1 MRYSKQLR
9 SFGYIQTAPKQ
20 GRKMPDKDVT
30 EINRIKEICLNCKKA
45 KCTGRCKTFSKIREG
60 E

>member
-1 MRYSKQLR
+1 MKYTKQLR

-20 GRKMPDKDVT
+20 GRKVPDKDVT
-30 EINRIKEICLNCKKA
+30 EINRIKEICLNCNRP
-45 KCTGRCKTFSKIREG
+45 KCTGRCKTFSKMREG